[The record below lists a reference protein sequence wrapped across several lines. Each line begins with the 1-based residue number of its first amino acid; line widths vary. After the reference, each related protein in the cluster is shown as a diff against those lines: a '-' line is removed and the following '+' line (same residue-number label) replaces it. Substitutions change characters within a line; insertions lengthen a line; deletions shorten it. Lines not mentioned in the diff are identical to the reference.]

1 VESTKRTTRGILAI
15 WNDCRPGTQREYEQW
30 YRGEHLPERLSIP
43 GFRAAWRFRAIEA
56 EPEYFTFY
64 ETTTPEVLFSAA
76 YEARVN
82 DPTALTQRVM
92 SGVFTNAT
100 RALLTSVAGWGVLR
114 GTYAVSLRFDA
125 QPDAVLEPSL
135 RNAAAREDV
144 LRAELWRPTR
154 PGPAPAVLSA
164 EQRLRGPDQTVAAAA
179 VVETLTEQE
188 ARAVAATLREALG
201 PAARIGIYALFC
213 SLDRDDLAG

>member
-1 VESTKRTTRGILAI
+1 MESTQRPSRGILAI
-15 WNDCRPGTQREYEQW
+15 WNDCRPGMQREYEQW

-64 ETTTPEVLFSAA
+64 ETMTPDVLFSTV
-76 YEARVN
+76 YEGRVN
-82 DPTALTQRVM
+82 DPTALTQSIM
-92 SGVFTNAT
+92 KGVFTNAT
-100 RALLTSVAGWGVLR
+100 RALLTRVASWGMLR

-125 QPDAVLEPSL
+125 PPGAGLEPSL
-135 RNAAAREDV
+135 RSAAAREDV

-154 PGPAPAVLSA
+154 PAAPAERSA
-164 EQRLRGPDQTVAAAA
+164 EQLLRGPDKTVAAAA

-188 ARAVAATLREALG
+188 ARTVAAALRDALG
-201 PAARIGIYALFC
+201 PAPHIGVYQLFC
-213 SLDRDDLAG
+213 SIDRDDLPG